1 MSVGVDYFLSTAFLF
16 AAWTLT
22 LYSLN
27 FFFLLYYLSRRKR
40 AKGNEVSI
48 SQLPMV
54 TIQLPLY
61 NEKYVSSRLIDAVC
75 NMDYPKDRLEIQ
87 VLDDSEDDSRE
98 AVLASVQKKRLKGF
112 NIHHISRQDR
122 SGFKA
127 GALRMGM
134 QYAKGEFIAIFDAD
148 FVPPPEFLKMS
159 LRYFSDSRVGLV
171 QSRWGHMNENYST
184 LTEAQALS
192 LDLHFLIEQNAKSST
207 HLFVNFNGTA
217 GVWRTS
223 CIKDAGGWHT
233 GTLVED
239 MDLSF
244 RAQMKGWRLLFDKDI
259 VVSGELPVQMNA
271 AKRQQFR
278 WAKGTTQLALKLLG
292 ELLLSKRIP
301 VDTKFQAFIQLTRH
315 VIYPMFLAQFILFPI
330 LLNTDNTP
338 YRMAFSPFLGLL
350 FYMLLGPVAYMYII
364 RRLWPKRWASKAR
377 QYWILL
383 FFATGISVN
392 NTIAV
397 FDAILGKRNEFLRT
411 PKFGVVKRSDRW
423 RDKDYV
429 LPFNRTTLLEIF
441 FSLYGCLSAFI
452 CIYSGSISFLP
463 IILLQTIGLIYVTYL
478 SIVDSRKKLPTMSR
492 GPQEIMRPQNHTS
505 STSGNIS
512 NINGEGPISR
522 RGKNT
527 IPGFHLSHRRAWN
540 AVISK
545 AVLLVFLMLLA
556 GGAIAAIYGYQY
568 SIYPLDKSAGYLS
581 RAQAAQSPHL
591 VFLYLN
597 NAKELIPP
605 DGNPVWTFPNPR
617 TDFTLISHEIN
628 AMQERALTIS
638 GLESQSAEY
647 NTALEDLH
655 SSIRIIEMNLI
666 EAQPYVY
673 GSLNNIIFTGIWIG
687 LILLTYNLIRRMRRK
702 FGETELSQT

>member
-1 MSVGVDYFLSTAFLF
+1 
-16 AAWTLT
+16 
-22 LYSLN
+22 
-27 FFFLLYYLSRRKR
+27 
-40 AKGNEVSI
+40 
-48 SQLPMV
+48 MV

-148 FVPPPEFLKMS
+148 FVPPPEFLKKS

-207 HLFVNFNGTA
+207 HLFINFNGTA

-338 YRMAFSPFLGLL
+338 YRMAFSPFLGLF

-397 FDAILGKRNEFLRT
+397 FDAILSKKNEFLRT

-478 SIVDSRKKLPTMSR
+478 SIVDSRKKLPTMSKGR
-492 GPQEIMRPQNHTS
+492 REITRPQNPTS
-505 STSGNIS
+505 STSENIS
-512 NINGEGPISR
+512 NINGEVPISR

-617 TDFTLISHEIN
+617 TDFTLISHDIN

-638 GLESQSAEY
+638 GLEPQSAEY

-687 LILLTYNLIRRMRRK
+687 LILLTYNLISRMRRK
-702 FGETELSQT
+702 FRETELS

>member
-1 MSVGVDYFLSTAFLF
+1 LSVGVDYFLSTAFLF

-27 FFFLLYYLSRRKR
+27 FFFLLYYLSRGKR

-98 AVLASVQKKRLKGF
+98 AVLASVQKKRLQGF

-148 FVPPPEFLKMS
+148 FVPPPEFLKKS

-207 HLFVNFNGTA
+207 HLFINFNGTA

-244 RAQMKGWRLLFDKDI
+244 RAQMKGWRLLFDKDL

-338 YRMAFSPFLGLL
+338 YRMAFSPFLGLF

-383 FFATGISVN
+383 FFATGVSVN

-397 FDAILGKRNEFLRT
+397 FDAILSKKNEFLRT

-423 RDKDYV
+423 KDKDYV

-478 SIVDSRKKLPTMSR
+478 SIVDSRKKLPTMSKGR
-492 GPQEIMRPQNHTS
+492 REITRPQNPTS
-505 STSGNIS
+505 STSENIS
-512 NINGEGPISR
+512 NINGGVPISR

-527 IPGFHLSHRRAWN
+527 IPGFHLNHRRAWN
-540 AVISK
+540 VVISK

-605 DGNPVWTFPNPR
+605 HGNPVWTFPNPR
-617 TDFTLISHEIN
+617 TDFTLISHDIN

-638 GLESQSAEY
+638 GLEPQSAEY

-687 LILLTYNLIRRMRRK
+687 LILLIYNLISRMRRK
-702 FGETELSQT
+702 FRETELS

>member
-1 MSVGVDYFLSTAFLF
+1 
-16 AAWTLT
+16 
-22 LYSLN
+22 
-27 FFFLLYYLSRRKR
+27 
-40 AKGNEVSI
+40 
-48 SQLPMV
+48 MV

-244 RAQMKGWRLLFDKDI
+244 RAQMKGWRLLFVKDI
-259 VVSGELPVQMNA
+259 VVSAELPVQMNA

-338 YRMAFSPFLGLL
+338 YRMAFSPFLGLF

-397 FDAILGKRNEFLRT
+397 FDAILSKKNEFLRT

-492 GPQEIMRPQNHTS
+492 GPQEITRPQNPTS
-505 STSGNIS
+505 STSENIS
-512 NINGEGPISR
+512 NINGEVPISR

-617 TDFTLISHEIN
+617 TDFTLISHDIN

-638 GLESQSAEY
+638 GLEPQSAEY

-687 LILLTYNLIRRMRRK
+687 LILLTYNLISRMRRK
-702 FGETELSQT
+702 FRETELS

>member
-1 MSVGVDYFLSTAFLF
+1 MSVGVDYFLSAAFLF

-27 FFFLLYYLSRRKR
+27 FFFLLYYLARRKR
-40 AKGNEVSI
+40 AKGIEVNI

-87 VLDDSEDDSRE
+87 VLDDSEDESRV

-134 QYAKGEFIAIFDAD
+134 RYAKGEFIAIFDAD
-148 FVPPPEFLKMS
+148 FVPPPEFLKKS

-184 LTEAQALS
+184 LTGAQALS

-338 YRMAFSPFLGLL
+338 YRIAFTPFLGLF
-350 FYMLLGPVAYMYII
+350 FYILLGPVAYMYILW
-364 RRLWPKRWASKAR
+364 RLWPKRWASKAR

-397 FDAILGKRNEFLRT
+397 FDAILSKKNEFLRT
-411 PKFGVVKRSDRW
+411 PKFGIVKRSDRW

-478 SIVDSRKKLPTMSR
+478 SIVDSRRKLPIMSEGR
-492 GPQEIMRPQNHTS
+492 REIMRPQNPTS
-505 STSGNIS
+505 STSENIS
-512 NINGEGPISR
+512 NINGEVPTSR

-527 IPGFHLSHRRAWN
+527 IPGFRLSHRRAWN

-545 AVLLVFLMLLA
+545 AVLLVFLVLLA

-597 NAKELIPP
+597 KAKGLIPP

-617 TDFTLISHEIN
+617 TDFTLISREIN

-638 GLESQSAEY
+638 GLKPQSAEY

-687 LILLTYNLIRRMRRK
+687 LILLAYNLIRRMRRR
-702 FGETELSQT
+702 FQETELS

>member
-1 MSVGVDYFLSTAFLF
+1 LSVGVDYFLSTAFLF

-27 FFFLLYYLSRRKR
+27 FFFLLYYLSRGKR

-127 GALRMGM
+127 GALRTGM

-244 RAQMKGWRLLFDKDI
+244 RAQMKGWRLLFVKDI
-259 VVSGELPVQMNA
+259 VVSAELPVQMNA

-338 YRMAFSPFLGLL
+338 YRMAFSPFLGLF

-397 FDAILGKRNEFLRT
+397 FDALLGKRNEFLRT

-492 GPQEIMRPQNHTS
+492 GPQEITRPQNPTS
-505 STSGNIS
+505 STSENIS
-512 NINGEGPISR
+512 NINGEVPISR

-545 AVLLVFLMLLA
+545 AVLLVFLMLLV

-617 TDFTLISHEIN
+617 TDFTLISHDID

-638 GLESQSAEY
+638 GLEPQSAEY

-687 LILLTYNLIRRMRRK
+687 LILLTYNLISRMRRK
-702 FGETELSQT
+702 FRETELS

>member
-1 MSVGVDYFLSTAFLF
+1 
-16 AAWTLT
+16 
-22 LYSLN
+22 
-27 FFFLLYYLSRRKR
+27 
-40 AKGNEVSI
+40 
-48 SQLPMV
+48 MV

-87 VLDDSEDDSRE
+87 VLDDSEDESRE
-98 AVLASVQKKRLKGF
+98 TVLASVQKKRLKGF

-134 QYAKGEFIAIFDAD
+134 RYAKGEFIAIFDAD
-148 FVPPPEFLKMS
+148 FVPPPEFLKKS

-184 LTEAQALS
+184 LTGAQALS

-207 HLFVNFNGTA
+207 NLFINFNGTA

-338 YRMAFSPFLGLL
+338 YRVAFSPNLGLF
-350 FYMLLGPVAYMYII
+350 FYLLLGPVAYMYII
-364 RRLWPKRWASKAR
+364 WRLWPKRWASKAR

-397 FDAILGKRNEFLRT
+397 FDAILSKKNEFLRT
-411 PKFGVVKRSDRW
+411 PKFGIVKRSDRW

-429 LPFNRTTLLEIF
+429 LPFNRTTLLEVF

-478 SIVDSRKKLPTMSR
+478 SIVDSRRKLPIISKGR
-492 GPQEIMRPQNHTS
+492 REIMRPQNPTS
-505 STSGNIS
+505 STSENIS
-512 NINGEGPISR
+512 NINGEVPTSR

-527 IPGFHLSHRRAWN
+527 IPGFRLNHRRAWN

-545 AVLLVFLMLLA
+545 AVILVFLMLLA

-597 NAKELIPP
+597 KAKELIPP

-617 TDFTLISHEIN
+617 TDFTLISREIN

-638 GLESQSAEY
+638 GLKPQSAEY

-666 EAQPYVY
+666 EVQPYVY

-702 FGETELSQT
+702 LQETEPS

>member
-1 MSVGVDYFLSTAFLF
+1 MSVGVDYFLSTVFLF

-27 FFFLLYYLSRRKR
+27 FFFLLYYLSRRKK

-87 VLDDSEDDSRE
+87 VLDDSEDESRE

-301 VDTKFQAFIQLTRH
+301 VDTKFQAFIQLTRQ

-338 YRMAFSPFLGLL
+338 YRMAFSPFLGLF

-364 RRLWPKRWASKAR
+364 GRLWPKRWASKTR

-397 FDAILGKRNEFLRT
+397 FDAILSKKNEFLRT

-463 IILLQTIGLIYVTYL
+463 IILLQTVGLIYVTYL
-478 SIVDSRKKLPTMSR
+478 SIVDSRKRLPTMSKGR
-492 GPQEIMRPQNHTS
+492 REITRPQNPTSS
-505 STSGNIS
+505 STSENIS
-512 NINGEGPISR
+512 NINGEVPISW

-556 GGAIAAIYGYQY
+556 GGAIAAIYGYQF

-591 VFLYLN
+591 LFLYLN

-617 TDFTLISHEIN
+617 TDFTLISHDIN

-638 GLESQSAEY
+638 GLEPQSAEY

-702 FGETELSQT
+702 FREMEVS

>member
-1 MSVGVDYFLSTAFLF
+1 MSVGVDYFLSTVFLF

-40 AKGNEVSI
+40 AKGNEVSF

-148 FVPPPEFLKMS
+148 FVPPPEFLKRC

-207 HLFVNFNGTA
+207 HLFINFNGTA

-397 FDAILGKRNEFLRT
+397 FDAILSKKNEFLRT

-478 SIVDSRKKLPTMSR
+478 SIVDSRKKLPTMSKGR
-492 GPQEIMRPQNHTS
+492 REITRPQNPTS
-505 STSGNIS
+505 STSENIS
-512 NINGEGPISR
+512 NINGEVPVSR

-540 AVISK
+540 AVIFK

-581 RAQAAQSPHL
+581 RAQAAQSPDL

-617 TDFTLISHEIN
+617 TDFTLISHDIN

-638 GLESQSAEY
+638 GLEPQSAEY

-702 FGETELSQT
+702 FRETELS

>member
-1 MSVGVDYFLSTAFLF
+1 
-16 AAWTLT
+16 
-22 LYSLN
+22 
-27 FFFLLYYLSRRKR
+27 
-40 AKGNEVSI
+40 
-48 SQLPMV
+48 MV

-148 FVPPPEFLKMS
+148 FVPPPEFLKKS

-207 HLFVNFNGTA
+207 HLFINFNGTA

-330 LLNTDNTP
+330 LLNTYDTP
-338 YRMAFSPFLGLL
+338 YRMAFSPFLGLF

-397 FDAILGKRNEFLRT
+397 FDAILSKKNEFLRT

-478 SIVDSRKKLPTMSR
+478 SIVDSRKKLPTMSKGR
-492 GPQEIMRPQNHTS
+492 REITRPQNPTS
-505 STSGNIS
+505 ITSENIS
-512 NINGEGPISR
+512 NINGEVPISR

-617 TDFTLISHEIN
+617 TDFTLISHDIN

-638 GLESQSAEY
+638 GLEPQSAEY

-687 LILLTYNLIRRMRRK
+687 LILLTYNLIRRMRSK
-702 FGETELSQT
+702 FRETELS

>member
-1 MSVGVDYFLSTAFLF
+1 MSVGVDYFLSTVFLF

-148 FVPPPEFLKMS
+148 FVPPPEFLKKS

-207 HLFVNFNGTA
+207 HLFINFNGTA

-338 YRMAFSPFLGLL
+338 YRMAFSPFLGLF

-397 FDAILGKRNEFLRT
+397 FDAILSKKNEFLRT

-478 SIVDSRKKLPTMSR
+478 SIVDSRKKLPTMSKGR
-492 GPQEIMRPQNHTS
+492 REITRPQNPTS
-505 STSGNIS
+505 ITSENIS
-512 NINGEGPISR
+512 NINGEVPISR

-527 IPGFHLSHRRAWN
+527 IPGFHLSHIRAWN

-617 TDFTLISHEIN
+617 TDFTLISHDIN

-638 GLESQSAEY
+638 GLEPQSAEY

-687 LILLTYNLIRRMRRK
+687 LILLTYNLIRRMRSK
-702 FGETELSQT
+702 FRETELS

>member
-1 MSVGVDYFLSTAFLF
+1 
-16 AAWTLT
+16 
-22 LYSLN
+22 
-27 FFFLLYYLSRRKR
+27 
-40 AKGNEVSI
+40 
-48 SQLPMV
+48 MV

-148 FVPPPEFLKMS
+148 FVPPPEFLKRC

-207 HLFVNFNGTA
+207 HLFINFNGTA

-397 FDAILGKRNEFLRT
+397 FDAILSKKNEFLRT

-478 SIVDSRKKLPTMSR
+478 SIVDSRKKLPTMSKGR
-492 GPQEIMRPQNHTS
+492 REITRPQNPTS
-505 STSGNIS
+505 STSENIS
-512 NINGEGPISR
+512 NINGEVPVSR

-581 RAQAAQSPHL
+581 RAQAAQSPDL

-617 TDFTLISHEIN
+617 TDFTLISHDIN

-638 GLESQSAEY
+638 GLEPQSAEY

-687 LILLTYNLIRRMRRK
+687 LIILTYNLIRRMRRK
-702 FGETELSQT
+702 FRETELS

>member
-1 MSVGVDYFLSTAFLF
+1 MSVGVDYFLSAAFLF

-27 FFFLLYYLSRRKR
+27 FFFLLYYLARRKR
-40 AKGNEVSI
+40 AKGIEVNI

-87 VLDDSEDDSRE
+87 VLDDSEDESRE
-98 AVLASVQKKRLKGF
+98 AVLASVQKKSLKGF

-134 QYAKGEFIAIFDAD
+134 RYAKGEFIAIFDAD
-148 FVPPPEFLKMS
+148 FVPPPEFLKKS

-184 LTEAQALS
+184 LTGAQALS

-315 VIYPMFLAQFILFPI
+315 VIYPMFLVQFILFPI

-338 YRMAFSPFLGLL
+338 YRVAFSPYLGLF
-350 FYMLLGPVAYMYII
+350 FYVLLGPVAYMYMIW
-364 RRLWPKRWASKAR
+364 RLWPKRWASKAR

-397 FDAILGKRNEFLRT
+397 FDAILSKKNEFLRT
-411 PKFGVVKRSDRW
+411 PKFGIVKRSDRW

-478 SIVDSRKKLPTMSR
+478 SIVDSRRKLPIKSEGR
-492 GPQEIMRPQNHTS
+492 REIMRPQNSTS
-505 STSGNIS
+505 STSENIS
-512 NINGEGPISR
+512 NINREVPTSR

-527 IPGFHLSHRRAWN
+527 IPGFRLSHRRAWN

-545 AVLLVFLMLLA
+545 AVLLIFLVLLA

-597 NAKELIPP
+597 KAKELIPA

-617 TDFTLISHEIN
+617 TDFTLISREIN

-638 GLESQSAEY
+638 GLKPQSAEY

-702 FGETELSQT
+702 FQETEPS

>member
-1 MSVGVDYFLSTAFLF
+1 MSVGVDYFLSTVFLF

-27 FFFLLYYLSRRKR
+27 FFFLLYYLSRGKR

-148 FVPPPEFLKMS
+148 FVPPPEFLKKS

-207 HLFVNFNGTA
+207 HLFINFNGTA

-338 YRMAFSPFLGLL
+338 YRMAFSPFLGLF

-397 FDAILGKRNEFLRT
+397 FDAILSKKNEFLRT

-478 SIVDSRKKLPTMSR
+478 SIVDSRKKLPTMSKGR
-492 GPQEIMRPQNHTS
+492 REITRPQNPTS
-505 STSGNIS
+505 STSENIS
-512 NINGEGPISR
+512 NINGEVPISR

-638 GLESQSAEY
+638 GLEPQSAEY

-687 LILLTYNLIRRMRRK
+687 LILLTYNLISRMRRK
-702 FGETELSQT
+702 FRETELS

>member
-1 MSVGVDYFLSTAFLF
+1 
-16 AAWTLT
+16 
-22 LYSLN
+22 
-27 FFFLLYYLSRRKR
+27 
-40 AKGNEVSI
+40 
-48 SQLPMV
+48 MV

-148 FVPPPEFLKMS
+148 FVPPPEFLKKS

-207 HLFVNFNGTA
+207 HLFINFNGTA

-338 YRMAFSPFLGLL
+338 YRMAFSPFLGLF

-397 FDAILGKRNEFLRT
+397 FDAILSKKNEFLRT

-492 GPQEIMRPQNHTS
+492 GPQEIRRPQNPTS
-505 STSGNIS
+505 STSENIS
-512 NINGEGPISR
+512 NINGEVPISR

-617 TDFTLISHEIN
+617 TDFTLISHDIN

-638 GLESQSAEY
+638 GLEPQSAEY

-702 FGETELSQT
+702 FRETELS

>member
-1 MSVGVDYFLSTAFLF
+1 
-16 AAWTLT
+16 
-22 LYSLN
+22 
-27 FFFLLYYLSRRKR
+27 
-40 AKGNEVSI
+40 
-48 SQLPMV
+48 MV

-148 FVPPPEFLKMS
+148 FVPPPEFLKKS

-207 HLFVNFNGTA
+207 HLFINFNGTA

-397 FDAILGKRNEFLRT
+397 FDAILSKKNEFLRT

-478 SIVDSRKKLPTMSR
+478 SIVDSRKKLPTMSKGR
-492 GPQEIMRPQNHTS
+492 REITRPQNPTS
-505 STSGNIS
+505 STSENIS
-512 NINGEGPISR
+512 NINGEVPVSR

-581 RAQAAQSPHL
+581 RAQAAQSPDL

-617 TDFTLISHEIN
+617 TDFTLISHDIN

-638 GLESQSAEY
+638 GLEPQSAEY

-702 FGETELSQT
+702 FRETELS

>member
-1 MSVGVDYFLSTAFLF
+1 
-16 AAWTLT
+16 
-22 LYSLN
+22 
-27 FFFLLYYLSRRKR
+27 
-40 AKGNEVSI
+40 
-48 SQLPMV
+48 MV

-338 YRMAFSPFLGLL
+338 YRMAFSPFLGLF

-492 GPQEIMRPQNHTS
+492 GPREITRPQNPTS
-505 STSGNIS
+505 STSENIS
-512 NINGEGPISR
+512 NINGEVPISR

-617 TDFTLISHEIN
+617 TDFTLISHDID

-638 GLESQSAEY
+638 GLEPQSAEY

-687 LILLTYNLIRRMRRK
+687 LILLTYNLISRMRRK
-702 FGETELSQT
+702 FRETELS

>member
-1 MSVGVDYFLSTAFLF
+1 
-16 AAWTLT
+16 
-22 LYSLN
+22 
-27 FFFLLYYLSRRKR
+27 
-40 AKGNEVSI
+40 
-48 SQLPMV
+48 MV

-87 VLDDSEDDSRE
+87 VLDDSEDESRE

-134 QYAKGEFIAIFDAD
+134 RYAKGEFIAIFDAD
-148 FVPPPEFLKMS
+148 FVPPPEFLKKS
-159 LRYFSDSRVGLV
+159 LGYFSDSRVGLV

-184 LTEAQALS
+184 LTGAQALS
-192 LDLHFLIEQNAKSST
+192 LDLHFLIEQNAKNST
-207 HLFVNFNGTA
+207 HLFINFNGTA

-338 YRMAFSPFLGLL
+338 YRVALSPYLGLF
-350 FYMLLGPVAYMYII
+350 FYVLLGPAAYMYII
-364 RRLWPKRWASKAR
+364 WRLWPKRWASKAR

-397 FDAILGKRNEFLRT
+397 FDAILSKKNEFLRT
-411 PKFGVVKRSDRW
+411 PKFGIVKRSDRW

-478 SIVDSRKKLPTMSR
+478 SIVDSRRKLPIMSEGR
-492 GPQEIMRPQNHTS
+492 REIMRPQNSTS
-505 STSGNIS
+505 STSENIS
-512 NINGEGPISR
+512 NINREVPTSR
-522 RGKNT
+522 RGKKT
-527 IPGFHLSHRRAWN
+527 IPRFRLSHRRAWN

-545 AVLLVFLMLLA
+545 AVLLVFLVLLA

-591 VFLYLN
+591 VFSYLDK
-597 NAKELIPP
+597 AKELIPP
-605 DGNPVWTFPNPR
+605 DGNPIWTFPNPR
-617 TDFTLISHEIN
+617 TDFTLISREIN

-638 GLESQSAEY
+638 GLKPQSAEY

-702 FGETELSQT
+702 FQETEPS

>member
-1 MSVGVDYFLSTAFLF
+1 LSVGVDYFLSTVFLF

-40 AKGNEVSI
+40 AEGNEVSI

-148 FVPPPEFLKMS
+148 FVPPPEFLKKS

-207 HLFVNFNGTA
+207 HLFINFNGTA

-330 LLNTDNTP
+330 LLNSDNTP
-338 YRMAFSPFLGLL
+338 YRMAFSPFLGLF

-397 FDAILGKRNEFLRT
+397 FDAILSKKNEFLRT

-478 SIVDSRKKLPTMSR
+478 SIVDSRKKLPTMSKGR
-492 GPQEIMRPQNHTS
+492 REITRPQNPTS
-505 STSGNIS
+505 STSENIS
-512 NINGEGPISR
+512 NINGEVPISR

-527 IPGFHLSHRRAWN
+527 IPGFHLSHRKAWN

-617 TDFTLISHEIN
+617 TDFTLISHDIN

-638 GLESQSAEY
+638 DLEPQSAEY

-687 LILLTYNLIRRMRRK
+687 LILLTYNLISRMRRK
-702 FGETELSQT
+702 FRETELS

>member
-1 MSVGVDYFLSTAFLF
+1 
-16 AAWTLT
+16 
-22 LYSLN
+22 
-27 FFFLLYYLSRRKR
+27 
-40 AKGNEVSI
+40 
-48 SQLPMV
+48 MV

-112 NIHHISRQDR
+112 NIHHISRRER

-148 FVPPPEFLKMS
+148 FVPPPEFLKKS

-338 YRMAFSPFLGLL
+338 YRMAFSPFLGLF
-350 FYMLLGPVAYMYII
+350 FYMLLGPVAYLYII

-478 SIVDSRKKLPTMSR
+478 SIVDSRKKLPTMSKGR
-492 GPQEIMRPQNHTS
+492 REITRPQNLTS
-505 STSGNIS
+505 STSENIS
-512 NINGEGPISR
+512 NINGEVPISR

-545 AVLLVFLMLLA
+545 AMLLVFLMLLA

-617 TDFTLISHEIN
+617 TDFTLISHDIN

-638 GLESQSAEY
+638 GLEPQSAEY

-687 LILLTYNLIRRMRRK
+687 LILLTYNLISRMRRK
-702 FGETELSQT
+702 FRETELS

>member
-27 FFFLLYYLSRRKR
+27 FFFLLYYLSRGKK

-148 FVPPPEFLKMS
+148 FVPPPEFLKKS
-159 LRYFSDSRVGLV
+159 LRYFSDPRVGLV

-192 LDLHFLIEQNAKSST
+192 LDLHFLIEQYAKSST

-244 RAQMKGWRLLFDKDI
+244 RAQMKGWRLLFVKDI
-259 VVSGELPVQMNA
+259 VVSAELPVQMNA

-338 YRMAFSPFLGLL
+338 YRMAFSPFLGLF

-364 RRLWPKRWASKAR
+364 RRLWPKRWVSKTR

-411 PKFGVVKRSDRW
+411 PKFGVVKRSDKW

-452 CIYSGSISFLP
+452 CVYSGSISFLP

-492 GPQEIMRPQNHTS
+492 GPREITRPQNPTS
-505 STSGNIS
+505 STSENIS
-512 NINGEGPISR
+512 NINGEVPISR

-545 AVLLVFLMLLA
+545 AMLLVFLMLLA

-568 SIYPLDKSAGYLS
+568 SIYPLDKSGGYLS

-617 TDFTLISHEIN
+617 TDFTLISHDID

-638 GLESQSAEY
+638 GLEPQSAEY

-655 SSIRIIEMNLI
+655 SSISIIEMNLI

-687 LILLTYNLIRRMRRK
+687 LILLTYNLISRMRRK
-702 FGETELSQT
+702 FREAELS

>member
-1 MSVGVDYFLSTAFLF
+1 LSVGVDYFLSTVFLF

-48 SQLPMV
+48 SQFPMV

-148 FVPPPEFLKMS
+148 FVPPPEFLKKS

-207 HLFVNFNGTA
+207 HLFINFNGTA

-330 LLNTDNTP
+330 LLNTYDTP
-338 YRMAFSPFLGLL
+338 YRMAFSPFLGLF

-397 FDAILGKRNEFLRT
+397 FDAILSKKNEFLRT

-478 SIVDSRKKLPTMSR
+478 SIVDSRKKLPTMSKGR
-492 GPQEIMRPQNHTS
+492 REITRPQNPTS
-505 STSGNIS
+505 ITSENIS
-512 NINGEGPISR
+512 NINGEVPISR

-527 IPGFHLSHRRAWN
+527 IPGFHLSHIRAWN

-617 TDFTLISHEIN
+617 TDFTLISHDIN

-638 GLESQSAEY
+638 GLEPQSAEY

-687 LILLTYNLIRRMRRK
+687 LILLTYNLIRRMRSK
-702 FGETELSQT
+702 FRETELS

>member
-1 MSVGVDYFLSTAFLF
+1 LSVGVDYFLSTVFLF

-40 AKGNEVSI
+40 AKGNEVNI

-98 AVLASVQKKRLKGF
+98 AVLASVRKKRLKGF
-112 NIHHISRQDR
+112 NILHISRQDR

-148 FVPPPEFLKMS
+148 FVPPPEFLKKS

-207 HLFVNFNGTA
+207 HLFINFNGTA

-338 YRMAFSPFLGLL
+338 YRMAFSPFLGLF

-397 FDAILGKRNEFLRT
+397 FDAILSKKNEFLRT

-441 FSLYGCLSAFI
+441 FSFYGCLSAFI

-478 SIVDSRKKLPTMSR
+478 SIVDSRKKLPTMSKGR
-492 GPQEIMRPQNHTS
+492 REITWPQNPTS
-505 STSGNIS
+505 STLENIS
-512 NINGEGPISR
+512 NINGEVPISR

-545 AVLLVFLMLLA
+545 VVLLVFLMLLA

-597 NAKELIPP
+597 NAKELVPP

-617 TDFTLISHEIN
+617 TDFTLISHDIN

-638 GLESQSAEY
+638 GLEPQSAEY

-702 FGETELSQT
+702 FRETEFS

>member
-1 MSVGVDYFLSTAFLF
+1 MSVGVDYFLSTVFLF

-27 FFFLLYYLSRRKR
+27 FFFLLYYLSRGKR

-112 NIHHISRQDR
+112 NIRHISRQDR

-207 HLFVNFNGTA
+207 HLFINFNGTA

-301 VDTKFQAFIQLTRH
+301 VDTKFQAFIQLTR
-315 VIYPMFLAQFILFPI
+315 
-330 LLNTDNTP
+330 
-338 YRMAFSPFLGLL
+338 
-350 FYMLLGPVAYMYII
+350 
-364 RRLWPKRWASKAR
+364 
-377 QYWILL
+377 QY
-383 FFATGISVN
+383 
-392 NTIAV
+392 
-397 FDAILGKRNEFLRT
+397 
-411 PKFGVVKRSDRW
+411 
-423 RDKDYV
+423 
-429 LPFNRTTLLEIF
+429 
-441 FSLYGCLSAFI
+441 
-452 CIYSGSISFLP
+452 
-463 IILLQTIGLIYVTYL
+463 
-478 SIVDSRKKLPTMSR
+478 
-492 GPQEIMRPQNHTS
+492 
-505 STSGNIS
+505 
-512 NINGEGPISR
+512 
-522 RGKNT
+522 T
-527 IPGFHLSHRRAWN
+527 IPHGIF
-540 AVISK
+540 AV
-545 AVLLVFLMLLA
+545 
-556 GGAIAAIYGYQY
+556 
-568 SIYPLDKSAGYLS
+568 S
-581 RAQAAQSPHL
+581 RPF
-591 VFLYLN
+591 FLYVIRSGRLHVYHTASL
-597 NAKELIPP
+597 AKEVGFESKTIL
-605 DGNPVWTFPNPR
+605 
-617 TDFTLISHEIN
+617 DF
-628 AMQERALTIS
+628 
-638 GLESQSAEY
+638 
-647 NTALEDLH
+647 
-655 SSIRIIEMNLI
+655 
-666 EAQPYVY
+666 
-673 GSLNNIIFTGIWIG
+673 IIFR
-687 LILLTYNLIRRMRRK
+687 YRDFR
-702 FGETELSQT
+702 Q

>member
-27 FFFLLYYLSRRKR
+27 FFFLLYYLSRGKR

-244 RAQMKGWRLLFDKDI
+244 RAQMKGWRLLFVKDI
-259 VVSGELPVQMNA
+259 VVSAELPVQMNA

-338 YRMAFSPFLGLL
+338 YRMAFSPFLGLF

-492 GPQEIMRPQNHTS
+492 GPQEITRPQNPTS
-505 STSGNIS
+505 STSENIS
-512 NINGEGPISR
+512 NINGEVPISR

-617 TDFTLISHEIN
+617 TDFTLISHDID

-638 GLESQSAEY
+638 GLEPQSAEY

-687 LILLTYNLIRRMRRK
+687 LILLTYNLISRMRRK
-702 FGETELSQT
+702 FRETELS

>member
-1 MSVGVDYFLSTAFLF
+1 
-16 AAWTLT
+16 
-22 LYSLN
+22 
-27 FFFLLYYLSRRKR
+27 
-40 AKGNEVSI
+40 
-48 SQLPMV
+48 MV

-148 FVPPPEFLKMS
+148 FVPPPEFLKRC

-207 HLFVNFNGTA
+207 HLFINFNGTA

-338 YRMAFSPFLGLL
+338 YRMAISPFLGLL

-397 FDAILGKRNEFLRT
+397 FDAILSKKNEFLRT

-478 SIVDSRKKLPTMSR
+478 SIVDSRKKLPTMSKGR
-492 GPQEIMRPQNHTS
+492 REITRPQNPTS
-505 STSGNIS
+505 STSENIS
-512 NINGEGPISR
+512 NINGEVPVSR

-581 RAQAAQSPHL
+581 RAQAAQSPDL

-617 TDFTLISHEIN
+617 TDFTLISHDIN

-638 GLESQSAEY
+638 GLEPQSAEY

-702 FGETELSQT
+702 FRETELS

>member
-27 FFFLLYYLSRRKR
+27 FFFLLYYLSRGKR

-338 YRMAFSPFLGLL
+338 YRMAFSPFLGLF
-350 FYMLLGPVAYMYII
+350 FYMLLGPVAYLYII

-492 GPQEIMRPQNHTS
+492 GPREITRPQNPTS
-505 STSGNIS
+505 STSENIS
-512 NINGEGPISR
+512 NINGEVPISR

-617 TDFTLISHEIN
+617 TDFTLISHDID

-638 GLESQSAEY
+638 GLEPQSAEY

-687 LILLTYNLIRRMRRK
+687 LILLTYNLISRMRRK
-702 FGETELSQT
+702 FRETELS

>member
-1 MSVGVDYFLSTAFLF
+1 
-16 AAWTLT
+16 
-22 LYSLN
+22 
-27 FFFLLYYLSRRKR
+27 
-40 AKGNEVSI
+40 
-48 SQLPMV
+48 MV

-98 AVLASVQKKRLKGF
+98 DVLASVQKKRLKGF

-148 FVPPPEFLKMS
+148 FVPPPEFLKRC

-192 LDLHFLIEQNAKSST
+192 LDLHFLIEQNAKSYT
-207 HLFVNFNGTA
+207 HLFINFNGTA

-338 YRMAFSPFLGLL
+338 YRMAFSPFLGL
-350 FYMLLGPVAYMYII
+350 F
-364 RRLWPKRWASKAR
+364 
-377 QYWILL
+377 
-383 FFATGISVN
+383 
-392 NTIAV
+392 
-397 FDAILGKRNEFLRT
+397 
-411 PKFGVVKRSDRW
+411 
-423 RDKDYV
+423 
-429 LPFNRTTLLEIF
+429 
-441 FSLYGCLSAFI
+441 
-452 CIYSGSISFLP
+452 
-463 IILLQTIGLIYVTYL
+463 
-478 SIVDSRKKLPTMSR
+478 
-492 GPQEIMRPQNHTS
+492 
-505 STSGNIS
+505 
-512 NINGEGPISR
+512 
-522 RGKNT
+522 
-527 IPGFHLSHRRAWN
+527 
-540 AVISK
+540 
-545 AVLLVFLMLLA
+545 
-556 GGAIAAIYGYQY
+556 
-568 SIYPLDKSAGYLS
+568 
-581 RAQAAQSPHL
+581 
-591 VFLYLN
+591 FLYVIRSGRLHVYHTASL
-597 NAKELIPP
+597 AKEVGFESKTIL
-605 DGNPVWTFPNPR
+605 
-617 TDFTLISHEIN
+617 DF
-628 AMQERALTIS
+628 
-638 GLESQSAEY
+638 
-647 NTALEDLH
+647 
-655 SSIRIIEMNLI
+655 
-666 EAQPYVY
+666 
-673 GSLNNIIFTGIWIG
+673 IIFR
-687 LILLTYNLIRRMRRK
+687 YRDFR
-702 FGETELSQT
+702 Q

>member
-1 MSVGVDYFLSTAFLF
+1 
-16 AAWTLT
+16 
-22 LYSLN
+22 
-27 FFFLLYYLSRRKR
+27 
-40 AKGNEVSI
+40 
-48 SQLPMV
+48 MV

-112 NIHHISRQDR
+112 NIHHISRRER

-148 FVPPPEFLKMS
+148 FVPPPEFLKKS

-192 LDLHFLIEQNAKSST
+192 LDLHFLIEQNAKNST

-338 YRMAFSPFLGLL
+338 YRMAFSPFLGLF
-350 FYMLLGPVAYMYII
+350 FYMLLGPVAYLYII

-478 SIVDSRKKLPTMSR
+478 SIVDSRKKLPTMSKGR
-492 GPQEIMRPQNHTS
+492 REITRPQNLTS
-505 STSGNIS
+505 STSENIS
-512 NINGEGPISR
+512 NINGEVPISR

-545 AVLLVFLMLLA
+545 AMLLVFLMLLA

-617 TDFTLISHEIN
+617 TDFTLISHDIDS
-628 AMQERALTIS
+628 MQERALTIS
-638 GLESQSAEY
+638 GLEPQSAEY

-687 LILLTYNLIRRMRRK
+687 LILLTYNLISRMRRK
-702 FGETELSQT
+702 FRETELS

>member
-1 MSVGVDYFLSTAFLF
+1 
-16 AAWTLT
+16 
-22 LYSLN
+22 
-27 FFFLLYYLSRRKR
+27 
-40 AKGNEVSI
+40 
-48 SQLPMV
+48 MV

-75 NMDYPKDRLEIQ
+75 NMDYPQDRLEIQ

-148 FVPPPEFLKMS
+148 FVPPPEFLKKS

-207 HLFVNFNGTA
+207 HLFINFNGTA

-338 YRMAFSPFLGLL
+338 YRMAFSPFLGLF

-364 RRLWPKRWASKAR
+364 RRLWPKRWASKTR

-397 FDAILGKRNEFLRT
+397 FDAILSKKNEFLRT

-478 SIVDSRKKLPTMSR
+478 SIVDSRKKLPTMSKGR
-492 GPQEIMRPQNHTS
+492 REITRPQNPTS
-505 STSGNIS
+505 STSENIS
-512 NINGEGPISR
+512 NINGEVPISR

-556 GGAIAAIYGYQY
+556 GGAIAAIYGYQF

-591 VFLYLN
+591 LFLYLN

-617 TDFTLISHEIN
+617 TDFTLISHDIN

-638 GLESQSAEY
+638 GLEPQSAEY

-702 FGETELSQT
+702 FRETELS

>member
-1 MSVGVDYFLSTAFLF
+1 MSVGVDYFLSAAFLF

-40 AKGNEVSI
+40 AKSIEVNI

-207 HLFVNFNGTA
+207 HLFINFNGTA

-244 RAQMKGWRLLFDKDI
+244 RAQMKGWRLLFAKDI

-338 YRMAFSPFLGLL
+338 YRMAFSPFLGLF

-397 FDAILGKRNEFLRT
+397 FDAILSKKNEFLRT

-478 SIVDSRKKLPTMSR
+478 SIVDSRKKLPTMSKGR
-492 GPQEIMRPQNHTS
+492 REITRPQNPTS
-505 STSGNIS
+505 STSENIS
-512 NINGEGPISR
+512 NINGEVPISR

-617 TDFTLISHEIN
+617 TDFTLISHDIN

-638 GLESQSAEY
+638 DLEPQSAEY

-687 LILLTYNLIRRMRRK
+687 LILLTYDLIRRMRRK
-702 FGETELSQT
+702 FRETELS

>member
-1 MSVGVDYFLSTAFLF
+1 
-16 AAWTLT
+16 
-22 LYSLN
+22 
-27 FFFLLYYLSRRKR
+27 
-40 AKGNEVSI
+40 
-48 SQLPMV
+48 MV

-148 FVPPPEFLKMS
+148 FVPPPEFLKKS

-207 HLFVNFNGTA
+207 HLFINFNGTA

-330 LLNTDNTP
+330 LLNTYDTP
-338 YRMAFSPFLGLL
+338 YRMAFSPFLGLF

-397 FDAILGKRNEFLRT
+397 FDAILSKKNEFLRT

-478 SIVDSRKKLPTMSR
+478 SIVDSRKKLPTMSKGR
-492 GPQEIMRPQNHTS
+492 REITRPQNPTS
-505 STSGNIS
+505 ITSENIS
-512 NINGEGPISR
+512 NINGEVPISR

-527 IPGFHLSHRRAWN
+527 IPGFHLSHIRAWN

-617 TDFTLISHEIN
+617 TDFTLISHDIN

-638 GLESQSAEY
+638 GLEPQSAEY

-687 LILLTYNLIRRMRRK
+687 LILLTYNLIRRMRSK
-702 FGETELSQT
+702 FRETELS

>member
-1 MSVGVDYFLSTAFLF
+1 
-16 AAWTLT
+16 
-22 LYSLN
+22 
-27 FFFLLYYLSRRKR
+27 
-40 AKGNEVSI
+40 
-48 SQLPMV
+48 MV

-112 NIHHISRQDR
+112 NIHHISRRDR

-148 FVPPPEFLKMS
+148 FVPPPEFLKKS

-244 RAQMKGWRLLFDKDI
+244 RAQMKGWRLLFVKDI
-259 VVSGELPVQMNA
+259 VVSAELPVQMNA

-338 YRMAFSPFLGLL
+338 YRMAFSPFLGLF

-397 FDAILGKRNEFLRT
+397 FDAILSKKNEFLRT

-478 SIVDSRKKLPTMSR
+478 SIVDSRKKLPTMSKGR
-492 GPQEIMRPQNHTS
+492 REITRPQNPTS
-505 STSGNIS
+505 STSENIS
-512 NINGEGPISR
+512 NINGEVPISR

-617 TDFTLISHEIN
+617 TDFTLISHDID

-638 GLESQSAEY
+638 GLEPQSAEY

-666 EAQPYVY
+666 EAQPYIY

-687 LILLTYNLIRRMRRK
+687 LILLTYNLISRMRRK
-702 FGETELSQT
+702 FRETELS

>member
-1 MSVGVDYFLSTAFLF
+1 
-16 AAWTLT
+16 
-22 LYSLN
+22 
-27 FFFLLYYLSRRKR
+27 
-40 AKGNEVSI
+40 
-48 SQLPMV
+48 MV

-87 VLDDSEDDSRE
+87 VLDDSEDDSSE

-112 NIHHISRQDR
+112 NIHHISRRDR

-148 FVPPPEFLKMS
+148 FVPPPEFLKKS

-292 ELLLSKRIP
+292 VLLLSKRIP

-338 YRMAFSPFLGLL
+338 YRMAFSPFLGLF
-350 FYMLLGPVAYMYII
+350 FYMLLGPVAYLYII

-478 SIVDSRKKLPTMSR
+478 SIVDSRKKLPTMSKGR
-492 GPQEIMRPQNHTS
+492 REITRLQNPTS
-505 STSGNIS
+505 STSENIS
-512 NINGEGPISR
+512 NINGEVPISR

-617 TDFTLISHEIN
+617 TDFTLISHDIN
-628 AMQERALTIS
+628 TMQERALTIS
-638 GLESQSAEY
+638 GLEPQSAEY

-655 SSIRIIEMNLI
+655 SSVRIIEMNLI

-687 LILLTYNLIRRMRRK
+687 LILLTYNLISRMRRK
-702 FGETELSQT
+702 FRETELS

>member
-1 MSVGVDYFLSTAFLF
+1 LSVGVDYFLSTAFLF

-27 FFFLLYYLSRRKR
+27 FFFLLYYLSRGKR

-98 AVLASVQKKRLKGF
+98 AVLASVQKKRLQGF

-148 FVPPPEFLKMS
+148 FVPPPEFLKKS

-207 HLFVNFNGTA
+207 HLFINFNGTA

-244 RAQMKGWRLLFDKDI
+244 RAQMKGWRLLFDKDL

-338 YRMAFSPFLGLL
+338 YRMAFSPFLGLF

-383 FFATGISVN
+383 FFATGVSVN

-397 FDAILGKRNEFLRT
+397 FDAILSKKNEFLRT

-478 SIVDSRKKLPTMSR
+478 SIVDSRKKLPTMSKGR
-492 GPQEIMRPQNHTS
+492 REITRPQNPTS
-505 STSGNIS
+505 STSENIS
-512 NINGEGPISR
+512 NINGGVPISR

-527 IPGFHLSHRRAWN
+527 IPGFHLNHRRAWN
-540 AVISK
+540 VVISK

-597 NAKELIPP
+597 NAKEQIPP

-617 TDFTLISHEIN
+617 TDFTLISHDID

-638 GLESQSAEY
+638 GLEPQSAEY

-687 LILLTYNLIRRMRRK
+687 LILLTYNLISRMRRK
-702 FGETELSQT
+702 FRETDLS